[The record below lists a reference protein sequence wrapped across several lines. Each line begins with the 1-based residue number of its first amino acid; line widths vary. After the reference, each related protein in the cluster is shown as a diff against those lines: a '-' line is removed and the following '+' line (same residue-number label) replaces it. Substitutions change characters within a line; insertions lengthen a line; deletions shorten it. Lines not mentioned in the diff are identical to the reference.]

1 MIFKLDKNYA
11 PENYRDSRDYRV
23 FLKLLGVLLSV
34 FKYNID
40 SAPDLYSPDNCP
52 DHLVNLLASMVGY
65 KYNDS
70 ISIDNNRLI
79 IKYFPYMIRKR
90 GSREGLKLATALSLN
105 TSEDASEAYTLND
118 IIIEYDFDTGMVK
131 IYYPY
136 PDFLRKDLIEA
147 VRPVGSFIKWVP
159 SFISTNTDE
168 LDIKATVKTEIEKY
182 DNTREKVGKSKVG
195 FGNTD
200 ITLSNENEEIGESV
214 NER

>member
-11 PENYRDSRDYRV
+11 PEVYRESRDYRV

-40 SAPDLYSPDNCP
+40 SVPDLYSPDNCP

-65 KYNDS
+65 KYNDG

-79 IKYFPYMIRKR
+79 IKYFPYMIRRR

-105 TSEDASEAYTLND
+105 TSDSASEAYTLDN
-118 IIIEYDFDTGMVK
+118 IIIEYDFDTGMIK

-136 PDFLRKDLIEA
+136 PDLLRKDLIEV

-168 LDIKATVKTEIEKY
+168 LDVKAIVKTEIEDY
-182 DNTREKVGKSKVG
+182 DDDREKVGKSKVG
-195 FGNTD
+195 FSNTD
-200 ITLSNENEEIGESV
+200 IKLSNKGEGGESS
-214 NER
+214 